1 MKQSWQSFPILI
13 LTVVHME
20 FDEIEGGSYQRK
32 NGQDT
37 NDLSWSRRPGTS
49 FEGLTWFA
57 DLTMYKHV
65 YSDIYAGEVKK
76 ISKKWRHFRRD
87 LTYVYSGSG
96 FLIDADV
103 DPDPTFHSDADP
115 HPDLG
120 FQIKAQPLEKV
131 LNRLIFHSNWLV
143 ICKLMRIRIGFWI

>member
-20 FDEIEGGSYQRK
+20 FDEIEGGSS
-32 NGQDT
+32 
-37 NDLSWSRRPGTS
+37 L
-49 FEGLTWFA
+49 EGLTWFA

-87 LTYVYSGSG
+87 LTYAYSGSR

-103 DPDPTFHSDADP
+103 DPDPTFHSDV
-115 HPDLG
+115 G
-120 FQIKAQPLEKV
+120 VIQILASK
-131 LNRLIFHSNWLV
+131 
-143 ICKLMRIRIGFWI
+143 